1 MRKTKLILLAYS
13 VFFTLAL
20 SAAPVVRESSVTFT
34 QKGNSSFVTIGYVL
48 DGDPAVVTV
57 DIQTNG
63 VSIGAENFRSLTGDV
78 GHVVQ
83 PGVRSVKWA
92 ARNDWP
98 DRKIADG
105 SVTAV
110 VTAWATNNPPPYMV
124 LSIDSATPPVW
135 YASTNAIPGWGE
147 NSNRLFK
154 TDKIVM
160 RKIPAANVR
169 WRMGSPLDEP
179 CRNGDREIP
188 HWVTLTSDYYMG
200 IYPCTRIQYQ
210 NITGNAGTTTFKD
223 YEDYNYRPVGRVP
236 YYVVRG
242 GRGSNINWPT
252 TGSDVTSGSVIGQ
265 IRRKALLDTIDLP
278 TEAQW
283 EFACRA
289 GEGAGLYNGKD
300 LYRST
305 PENGIVPTAL
315 GDIAWYGGLAANCR
329 RDEILQTFEVGLLQ
343 PNEYGL
349 YDMIGNVY
357 EWCLDWFSEGTAYSD
372 GSPVIDPQ
380 GITTPSAYNRVCRG
394 GCYEYAPT
402 ECRAACRAKGSDE
415 NSWYDRYG
423 FRFCCPAVAK

>member
-1 MRKTKLILLAYS
+1 MKQASMMPVVCSVLA
-13 VFFTLAL
+13 VLTLT
-20 SAAPVVRESSVTFT
+20 AAPVVRESSVTLT
-34 QKGNSSFVTIGYVL
+34 QGQNAASVTIGYVL

-63 VSIGAENFRSLTGDV
+63 VSIGAENCRSLSGDV

-83 PGVRSVKWA
+83 PGSRTVKWV

-98 DRKIADG
+98 EHRITDG

-110 VTAWATNNPPPYMV
+110 VTAWATNMV
-124 LSIDSATPPVW
+124 LSLDSATPPVW
-135 YASTNAIPGWGE
+135 YVSTNAIPGWGA

-179 CRNGDREIP
+179 CRNSDRETP

-200 IYPCTRIQYQ
+200 IYPCTRMQYYK
-210 NITGNAGTTTFKD
+210 ITGNTGTTTFAD
-223 YEDYNYRPVGRVP
+223 YEDYNYRPVGKVP
-236 YYVVRG
+236 YYIVRG
-242 GRGSNINWPT
+242 ARSTNTVINIDWPT
-252 TGSDVTSGSVIGQ
+252 TGTNVTANSVMGN
-265 IRRKALLDTIDLP
+265 IRKKALLNTIDLP

-289 GEGAGLYNGKD
+289 GEGAALYTGKE
-300 LYRST
+300 LLRST
-305 PENGIVPTAL
+305 PTDGIAPAL
-315 GDIAWYGGLAANCR
+315 DEVAWYGGLNANCK
-329 RDEILQTFEVGLLQ
+329 RDGILQTYEVGLLL
-343 PNEYGL
+343 PNAYGL

-357 EWCLDWFSEGTAYSD
+357 EWCLDWFSEGAAYSD
-372 GSPVIDPQ
+372 GSPVVDPK
-380 GITTPSAYNRVCRG
+380 GVTTPSAYNRVARG

-402 ECRAACRAKGSDE
+402 ECRAACRAQGSDE
-415 NSWYDRYG
+415 NSWQDRWG
-423 FRFCCPAVAK
+423 FRFCCPAIAK

>member
-1 MRKTKLILLAYS
+1 MRKTKLILFACS
-13 VFFTLAL
+13 VLPALVL

-34 QKGNSSFVTIGYVL
+34 QKQNSSSVTIGYVL

-63 VSIGAENFRSLTGDV
+63 VSIGAENFRSISGDV
-78 GHVVQ
+78 GHIVQ
-83 PGVRSVKWA
+83 PGSRSIKWA

-98 DRKIADG
+98 DHEITDA

-124 LSIDSATPPVW
+124 LSIDSVTPPVW

-169 WRMGSPLDEP
+169 WRMSSPYDES
-179 CRNGDREIP
+179 CRNDTREIP

-200 IYPCTRIQYQ
+200 IYPCTRIQYEKV
-210 NITGNAGTTTFKD
+210 IGYSGTTTFAN
-223 YEDYNYRPVGRVP
+223 YEDYNYRPVGKVP
-236 YYVVRG
+236 YSVVRG
-242 GRGSNINWPT
+242 ARSNNINWPT
-252 TGSDVTSGSVIGQ
+252 TGTNVYANSVMGN
-265 IRRKALLDTIDLP
+265 IRKKALLDTIDLP

-289 GEGAGLYNGKD
+289 GEGAALYNGKE
-300 LYRST
+300 LSRST
-305 PENGIVPTAL
+305 PADGIATVL
-315 GDIAWYGGLAANCR
+315 NDIAWYGGPNANSR
-329 RDEILQTFEVGLLQ
+329 RDGILQTYEVGLLQ
-343 PNEYGL
+343 PNAYGL
-349 YDMIGNVY
+349 YDMLGNVF
-357 EWCLDWFSEGTAYSD
+357 EWCLDWDSEGAEFSD
-372 GSPVIDPQ
+372 GTPVVDPK
-380 GITTPSAYNRVCRG
+380 GLATPSVYKRICRG

-402 ECRAACRAKGSDE
+402 ECRSACRSRDWDDNA
-415 NSWYDRYG
+415 WADRNG
-423 FRFCCPAVAK
+423 FRFSCPAIAK

>member
-1 MRKTKLILLAYS
+1 MRKTKSILLACS
-13 VFFTLAL
+13 ACFTLAL

-34 QKGNSSFVTIGYVL
+34 QKRNSSSVAIGYVL

-63 VSIGAENFRSLTGDV
+63 VSIGAENFKSLTGDV

-83 PGVRSVKWA
+83 PGARSVKWE

-124 LSIDSATPPVW
+124 LSIDSMTPPVW

-169 WRMGSPLDEP
+169 WRMGSPPDEAG
-179 CRNGDREIP
+179 RTSERETP

-200 IYPCTRIQYQ
+200 IYPCTRIQYYKL
-210 NITGNAGTTTFKD
+210 TGNSGTTTFVD
-223 YEDYNYRPVGRVP
+223 YEDYNYRPVGKVP

-242 GRGSNINWPT
+242 SRGNGFNWPA
-252 TGSDVTSGSVIGQ
+252 TGTNVASGSVIGQ

-289 GEGAGLYNGKD
+289 GEGAALYTGKE
-300 LYRST
+300 LLRST
-305 PENGIVPTAL
+305 PTDGIAPAL
-315 GDIAWYGGLAANCR
+315 DDIAWYGGPAPNCR
-329 RDEILQTFEVGLLQ
+329 RDGILQTFEVGLKQ
-343 PNEYGL
+343 PNAYGL

-372 GSPVIDPQ
+372 GSPVVDPK
-380 GITTPSAYNRVCRG
+380 GVTTPSAYNRVCRG

-402 ECRAACRAKGSDE
+402 ECRAACRARGSDE

-423 FRFCCPAVAK
+423 FRFCCPAIAK